1 MNQKMKTKEE
11 VDLQCLVSENYTA
24 VLLVSADEKF
34 NFHYLNK
41 VWNTGYRGDTIALD
55 SNNKV
60 EEYFTGITSEF
71 LPQLSQRPSFLVI
84 MDLQTQKLDYC
95 SLLNLH
101 LTLSK
106 EKKDWFKFMVC
117 RDYHNCKDIKHALM
131 HYDVL
136 YFKSRDRIFSGN
148 KMICNGSMSRKM
160 LRENPVMKAIFSLI
174 RFFSANL
181 TKVHR

>member
-1 MNQKMKTKEE
+1 MNQKMKTREE
-11 VDLQCLVSENYTA
+11 VDLHCLVSENHTA

-34 NFHYLNK
+34 NFYFRNK

-55 SNNKV
+55 SNEKA

-71 LPQLSQRPSFLVI
+71 LPQLTQRPSFLVI

-106 EKKDWFKFMVC
+106 EKRDWFKFMVC
-117 RDYHNCKDIKHALM
+117 KDYHNCKDIKQVLM
-131 HYDVL
+131 YYDVL
-136 YFKSRDRIFSGN
+136 YFKRRGCIFLGN
-148 KMICNGSMSRKM
+148 KMICNESMSRKM
-160 LRENPVMKAIFSLI
+160 LKETPVMKAIFSLI

-181 TKVHR
+181 TTVHR